1 VFDRGGEPWNPN
13 TFGTEFAKRARKMKL
28 PPVRLHDLR
37 HSYASLMLE
46 SGVDLKTVSQALG
59 HSTIRIT
66 ADTYAH
72 VTPAMQQSA
81 AERLDRIVR
90 TAPKTRRT

>member
-1 VFDRGGEPWNPN
+1 MLQPISLPCTQTTHSEAGPQPSQAR
-13 TFGTEFAKRARKMKL
+13 KRAETL
-28 PPVRLHDLR
+28 EPVRPIARPREEL
-37 HSYASLMLE
+37 
-46 SGVDLKTVSQALG
+46 VVSQALG

-81 AERLDRIVR
+81 AERLDRMIG
-90 TAPKTRRT
+90 ASYKTS